1 MFFFLVLATKPVTGV
16 TGRRLAQVQVIPT
29 KLIDFVCG
37 LRIEICLEVTVE
49 IQNNADVVFDKA
61 SKVVFDSGYS
71 KTAVDKTRRR
81 LRIDTGIG
89 AVSWG
94 EIIEIFAEP
103 LGEGRSLLRIRATR
117 KVPVNITSDPDS
129 IARNLSNKIVAECSS
144 SA

>member
-1 MFFFLVLATKPVTGV
+1 
-16 TGRRLAQVQVIPT
+16 
-29 KLIDFVCG
+29 
-37 LRIEICLEVTVE
+37 LEVTAEV
-49 IQNNADVVFDKA
+49 QSDADVVFDKA

-71 KTAVDKTRRR
+71 KTAVDKPRRR

-103 LGEGRSLLRIRATR
+103 LGEGKSLLRVRATR
-117 KVPVNITSDPDS
+117 KVPLNLASHPDS
-129 IARNLSNKIVAECSS
+129 IARDLSNKIVAECNS